1 VKQKDKLVKKRNSNF
16 INHFLMTIQQQPLSY
31 AFFGTGALAE
41 SVLASLVRAGYT
53 PSVVVTKPD
62 SMQGRHMQLIAP
74 HIKVWAE
81 MKGIKVLQPIKLDDE
96 FISHLSPNSFDLF
109 IVASYG
115 KIIPEN
121 ILNIPSHGVLNVHPS
136 LLPLYR
142 GPSPLES
149 VLLNGDMTTG
159 VSIMKLDK
167 EMDHGPI
174 LVQTAFVLNAETSAG
189 KLEVEC
195 GQIGGELLVQV
206 LPAYIDGSLI
216 PKEQNHSKATVCKK
230 ITKDLGVITLTTN
243 ADEVRRKFRAL
254 TPWPSL
260 YFFHTH
266 DKKTIRVKI
275 TSVDLISYK
284 DLSSTASDII
294 LSVIPEG
301 KKEMDWESFKRG
313 YIQ

>member
-1 VKQKDKLVKKRNSNF
+1 MNND
-16 INHFLMTIQQQPLSY
+16 LSY
-31 AFFGTGALAE
+31 VFFGTGALAE

-53 PSVVVTKPD
+53 PACIVTKPD
-62 SMQGRHMQLIAP
+62 SLQGRHMQLTAP
-74 HIKVWAE
+74 HIKTWAE
-81 MKGIKVLQPIKLDDE
+81 MKGIPVLQPQKLNSE
-96 FISHLSPNSFDLF
+96 FSYKLEATSYDLF

-121 ILNIPSHGVLNVHPS
+121 ILNIPKNGVLNVHPS

-149 VLLNGDMTTG
+149 FLLSGEITTG
-159 VSIMKLDK
+159 VTIMKLDK

-174 LVQTAFVLNAETSAG
+174 LVQTAFTIKEETTAG

-195 GQIGGELLVQV
+195 GQIGGDLLAQI
-206 LPAYIDGSLI
+206 LPLYLNGSLI
-216 PKEQNHSKATVCKK
+216 PKEQDHTKATICKK
-230 ITKDLGVITLTTN
+230 ITKNLGEITLETK

-260 YFFHTH
+260 YFFHKH
-266 DKKTIRVKI
+266 KDKIIRIKI
-275 TSVDLISYK
+275 TEVDLTSYQ
-284 DLSSTASDII
+284 DLSKEAKDII

-301 KKEMDWESFKRG
+301 KKEMDWESFVRG
-313 YIQ
+313 YINERDSL